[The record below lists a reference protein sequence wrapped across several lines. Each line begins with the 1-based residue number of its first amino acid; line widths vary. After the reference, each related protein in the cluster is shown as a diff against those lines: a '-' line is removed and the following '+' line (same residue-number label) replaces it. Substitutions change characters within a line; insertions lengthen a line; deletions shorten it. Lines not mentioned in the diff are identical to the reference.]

1 MQVKYDR
8 KLLIAIGRSR
18 KASQWQNREMLW
30 SELLDKLAQTTRTR
44 ETAAEYAALPKG
56 DRDTIKDV
64 GGFVGGYLK
73 NGRRSNASVVNRC
86 LVCLDAD
93 YADEGLLD
101 DLDLTFINAYAL
113 YSTHSHTPEKMRL
126 RLIIPL
132 SRTVTPDEYA
142 AVSRRIAD
150 ELTLTRFDPTTFEPA
165 RLMYW
170 PSTPEDGEFVFR
182 YNDAPFLDPDAVLA
196 TYPDWTDA
204 SLWPTTRPLE
214 ERTRAKIGKQEDPL
228 EKKGVIG
235 AFCRAHSITDVL
247 EHVLSDR
254 YTPTEQEDR
263 YTFIGGSTTGG
274 LVVYDDK
281 YAYSHHATDP
291 AGGKLCN
298 AFDLVRLH
306 LFTPGGTAPDGSLVG
321 DEADSVSAMRAYAAA
336 DEATCVQLT
345 EERLRQAEKDFSE
358 EPSTS
363 AVSAVAS
370 AVSGTAAS
378 DTAYAAASAVSDN
391 ASTASGAAPEN
402 ASTPAVSDTT
412 IVAPP
417 AWQSKLKYD
426 KMGAIKNTLTN
437 LLLIMQNDPQLKG
450 VVFNQLSDG
459 MEIRDD
465 IAPVPWKHPSKFWRD
480 ADDKQIIS
488 YIETRYGAF
497 SNRNY
502 DVAIGK
508 VTDDRSYHPIRDYL
522 SSLPE
527 WDRTPR
533 IETLLIDY
541 LGAPDNRYVRAVT
554 RKTLCA
560 AVKRVLQPGIKFD
573 TMLVLN
579 GPQGVGKSTLIA
591 KLGGEWF
598 NDSLSLNDTKDK
610 TAAEKLQGFWIME
623 IGELAGLRKAE
634 VETLRSFLSRQND
647 IYRASFGKRATPH
660 LRQCVFFGTTNEE
673 SGYLRDTTGN
683 RRFWPVKTP
692 GTGYK
697 HSWQLTREE
706 IDQIWAE
713 ALYYVNSGE
722 KIYLDSDLDALAQEE
737 QREAMQTDEREGLVR
752 EYLDKLLPEDW
763 ETMDLAERRGF
774 LRGDA
779 FTGGNRVGTVR
790 RNTVCALE
798 IWCEC
803 LGRESGA
810 IRRSDSNDIF
820 SMLAR
825 IGWKKA
831 ETNSLGVRRL
841 PLYGPQRCFDRPE
854 A

>member
-1 MQVKYDR
+1 MKMNHDR

-18 KASQWQNREMLW
+18 KASQWQNKEMLW
-30 SELLDKLAQTTRTR
+30 SEFLDKLATKTRTR
-44 ETAAEYAALPKG
+44 ETVAEYAAMPKG
-56 DRDTIKDV
+56 ERDTIKDV

-73 NGRRSNASVVNRC
+73 NGKRNNASVVNRC
-86 LVCLDAD
+86 MLCLDAD
-93 YADEGLLD
+93 NADPGLMD
-101 DLDLTFINAYAL
+101 DLDMTFINAYAL

-132 SRTVTPDEYA
+132 TRTVTPDEYA
-142 AVSRRIAD
+142 AVSRRVAD
-150 ELTLTRFDPTTFEPA
+150 DLGLSRFDPTTFEPA

-170 PSTPEDGEFVFR
+170 PSTPEDGEFFFHCE
-182 YNDAPFLDPDAVLA
+182 DAPFLDPDEVLK
-196 TYPDWTDA
+196 TYADWRDA
-204 SLWPTTRPLE
+204 SLWPTTQPVE
-214 ERTRAKIGKQEDPL
+214 ERIRHTAGKQEDPT
-228 EKKGVIG
+228 EKRGIIG
-235 AFCRAHSITDVL
+235 AFCRAHTITDVL
-247 EHVLSDR
+247 THILHDQ
-254 YTPTEQEDR
+254 YTPTEQDDR

-281 YAYSHHATDP
+281 YAFSHHATDP

-298 AFDLVRLH
+298 AFDLVRWH
-306 LFTPGGTAPDGSLVG
+306 LFTPGGTAPDGSSVG
-321 DEADSVSAMRAYAAA
+321 DEKSSIRRMQEYAAQ
-336 DEATCVQLT
+336 DEATKRQLA
-345 EERLRQAEKDFSE
+345 EERLRQADEDFAE
-358 EPSTS
+358 EPAEPAIPGDASES
-363 AVSAVAS
+363 ASS
-370 AVSGTAAS
+370 
-378 DTAYAAASAVSDN
+378 
-391 ASTASGAAPEN
+391 E
-402 ASTPAVSDTT
+402 
-412 IVAPP
+412 
-417 AWQSKLKYD
+417 WQSKLAYD
-426 KMGAIKNTLTN
+426 KMGNLKNTLTN
-437 LLLIMQNDPQLKG
+437 LLLIVQNDPQLKG

-502 DVAIGK
+502 DIAIGK

-522 SSLPE
+522 SALPE
-527 WDRTPR
+527 WDQTPR

-560 AVKRVLQPGIKFD
+560 AVKRVLQPGVKFD

-692 GTGYK
+692 GNGYK
-697 HSWQLTREE
+697 HSWQLTQRE

-713 ALYYVNSGE
+713 ALFYVQQGE
-722 KIYLDSDLDALAQEE
+722 KIYLDSELDALAQEE

-763 ETMDLAERRGF
+763 ETMDLPERRGF

-779 FTGGNRVGTVR
+779 FTGGNRVGSVR

-803 LGRESGA
+803 FGRDSSA

-825 IGWKKA
+825 IGWKKS
-831 ETNSLGVRRL
+831 EINSKGTRRL
-841 PLYGPQRCFDRPE
+841 PLYGPQRCFDRTTE
-854 A
+854 SGGKDATTTS

>member
-1 MQVKYDR
+1 MNVTHDG
-8 KLLIAIGRSR
+8 KLLIAVGRSR
-18 KASQWQNREMLW
+18 KSTQWQNKELNW
-30 SELLDKLAQTTRTR
+30 SELLDKLSQTTRTR

-56 DRDTIKDV
+56 ERDNIKDV

-73 NGRRSNASVVNRC
+73 NGKRNNASVVNRC

-142 AVSRRIAD
+142 AISRRIAD

-196 TYPDWTDA
+196 TYPNWMDA

-306 LFTPGGTAPDGSLVG
+306 LFTPGGIAPDGSQVG
-321 DEADSVSAMRAYAAA
+321 DDASSISAMRAYAAA
-336 DEATCVQLT
+336 DEATRVQLT
-345 EERLRQAEKDFSE
+345 EERLRQADEDFSE
-358 EPSTS
+358 EPPERSQSNT
-363 AVSAVAS
+363 AE
-370 AVSGTAAS
+370 TAA
-378 DTAYAAASAVSDN
+378 D
-391 ASTASGAAPEN
+391 
-402 ASTPAVSDTT
+402 
-412 IVAPP
+412 
-417 AWQSKLKYD
+417 WQSKLTYD
-426 KMGAIKNTLTN
+426 KMGNIKNTLTN
-437 LLLIMQNDPQLKG
+437 LLLIMQNDPHLKG

-533 IETLLIDY
+533 NETLLIDY

-825 IGWKKA
+825 IGWKKSDVNDKS
-831 ETNSLGVRRL
+831 TRRL
-841 PLYGPQRCFDRPE
+841 SLYGPQRCFDR
-854 A
+854 ADAR